1 MRIQVSPGELDAGR
15 LQDETV
21 EAAVDALFGDGYVVL
36 GDVVEHAA
44 LDLLRRRLEEDT
56 AELLRRIEAE
66 GRTFEPAGQLSQPMP
81 RSPEHVHRT
90 IVANPLVIQVTKE
103 VLGEGVHNHFYNCN
117 TNLPGSR
124 AQFLHRDAPNLGLDP
139 AHPMVSIIVNV
150 SMGDVDESNGATEIW
165 PGTHWVEGSTRVP
178 DAAAARRR
186 AVAPPTRMLFQKG
199 DAVLR
204 DPRLWHRG
212 VPNPSTEVRHMVA
225 MVHSGASHPCDT
237 ALPVPRA
244 SLRCFDDEVLRTS
257 VVVVDDD
264 YDYLSESLHLR

>member
-165 PGTHWVEGSTRVP
+165 PGTHWVEGRRVSRTP
-178 DAAAARRR
+178 QLRDAAPSRLRRGCCFRRGTPSSATPGCGTAACRTPAPRSGTWSPWCTAERLTRATPHSPCRERRC
-186 AVAPPTRMLFQKG
+186 AASTTR
-199 DAVLR
+199 
-204 DPRLWHRG
+204 
-212 VPNPSTEVRHMVA
+212 
-225 MVHSGASHPCDT
+225 C
-237 ALPVPRA
+237 
-244 SLRCFDDEVLRTS
+244 
-257 VVVVDDD
+257 
-264 YDYLSESLHLR
+264 